1 MSEGYADLHLHTTA
15 SDGTQGILQLVK
27 RAAAYGLSS
36 IAITDHDTISQ
47 ELTERVI
54 KINGLEVITG
64 VEIKVDFDGIR
75 GELLGYF
82 VDPACPSL
90 HEVFLFM
97 KRSREER
104 MAKMVRRC
112 RDKLGLDIKIDEV
125 RRIAS
130 GSIGRPHLAQ
140 LLVKRGAVPTLKEA
154 FNRFL
159 AQGKPC
165 YIPLKRPGFRD
176 AARAVHAAGG
186 VTSIPHPCF
195 MEVENWEEF
204 LIAVRAEGVDGVE
217 VFYPYRNAADKLK
230 ASPQIVA
237 SLAKKHGFLLTG
249 GSDDHGPSSVKETL
263 GEVRVPYRYVRA
275 LKRACGLY

>member
-47 ELTERVI
+47 ELTARVI

-90 HEVFLFM
+90 HEMFLFM

-104 MAKMVRRC
+104 MAKMVKRC
-112 RDKLGLDIKIDEV
+112 ADKLGLDIKIDEV

-140 LLVKRGAVPTLKEA
+140 LLVERGAVPSLKEA
-154 FNRFL
+154 FDRL
-159 AQGKPC
+159 IARGKPC
-165 YIPLKRPGFRD
+165 YVPLKRLGFRD
-176 AARAVHAAGG
+176 VACAVHAAGG

-195 MEVENWEEF
+195 MEVQNWENF

-230 ASPQIVA
+230 TSPQIVA

-263 GEVRVPYRYVRA
+263 GEVRVPYRYVKA
-275 LKRACGLY
+275 LKRACGLG